1 MHSKTIYILQ
11 YHNPL
16 HTLQNQIFC
25 KKFHIPKIY
34 ETILPG
40 KTHHQGCMLLQY
52 MTRPLTRFFISYIF
66 HVQAKKIDVFSR
78 VLFPFC
84 FAIFNAWY
92 WSYYLSKASSQK
104 KGTKTFSVPGF
115 LTLLSPTWALLGP
128 T

>member
-1 MHSKTIYILQ
+1 MHSKTIYRYRNPFTLYKIKFFVKNFKFTKFTKQLWRPSRESLQ
-11 YHNPL
+11 PA
-16 HTLQNQIFC
+16 C
-25 KKFHIPKIY
+25 S
-34 ETILPG
+34 
-40 KTHHQGCMLLQY
+40 Y
-52 MTRPLTRFFISYIF
+52 MTRPLMKYLISYIF